1 MAKKILIVEDD
12 TFLQGLAATKLGKE
26 GYEVLTA
33 SNGDDAIRKLGTETL
48 DFVLLDLVL
57 PGVDGFGILEKIRQN
72 EKTKGLPVIIF
83 SNLAED
89 KDIQRAK
96 ELGANE
102 FMIKSNFTLDELA
115 EKIGQI
121 IGK

>member
-12 TFLQGLAATKLGKE
+12 TFLQGLAATKLSRE
-26 GYEVLTA
+26 GYEVVTA
-33 SNGDDAIRKLGTETL
+33 SNGDDAVRKLETETL

-57 PGVDGFGILEKIRQN
+57 PGVDGFGILEKIRGN
-72 EKTKGLPVIIF
+72 DKTKSLPVIIF

-89 KDIQRAK
+89 KDIKHAK

-115 EKIGQI
+115 EKIAQL

>member
-12 TFLQGLAATKLGKE
+12 TFLQGLAATKLSKE
-26 GYEVLTA
+26 GYEVVTA
-33 SNGDDAIRKLGTETL
+33 SNGDDAVRKLTTDML

-57 PGVDGFGILEKIRQN
+57 PGVDGFGILEQIRKN
-72 EKTKGLPVIIF
+72 EKTKALPVIIF

-121 IGK
+121 VGK

>member
-12 TFLQGLAATKLGKE
+12 SFLQSLAASKLAKE
-26 GYEVLTA
+26 GYEVATA
-33 SNGDDAIRKLGTETL
+33 SNGEDAIRKLDTEVF

-57 PGVDGFGILEKIRQN
+57 PGVDGFGILQHVRAN
-72 EKTKGLPVIIF
+72 EKTKNVPVIIF

-89 KDIQRAK
+89 KDIKHAK

-115 EKIGQI
+115 EKIAEL